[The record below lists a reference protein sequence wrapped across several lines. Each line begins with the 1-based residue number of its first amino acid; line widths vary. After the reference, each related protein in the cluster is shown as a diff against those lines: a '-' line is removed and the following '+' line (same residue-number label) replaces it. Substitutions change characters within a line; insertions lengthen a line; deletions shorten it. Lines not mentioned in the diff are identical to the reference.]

1 MDHSFKKSLGQ
12 NFLINKNIILRIV
25 SLLEP
30 DVKSVIEIGPG
41 SGALTHE
48 IINNLNNINLNLI
61 EYDDNLITKLND
73 TKHDNLASYK
83 VIHEDAMCVNWE
95 RITSDLPR
103 KLNIIS
109 NLPYNVGT
117 RIFLNLVKEST
128 IYNKMILMFQKEVV
142 DRIVAKK
149 SSKDYSK
156 LSVISQ
162 LYLDIKKEFDVGPKN
177 FVPAPAVVSSVITAT
192 PRNVKYDFTFE
203 EMMSLLNIVF
213 SSRRKM
219 IRVSMKNKAHLIPS
233 EYHQER
239 PEDLDLKDFI
249 KIVMALKM
257 QS

>member
-1 MDHSFKKSLGQ
+1 MDHAFKKSLGQ
-12 NFLINKNIILRIV
+12 NFLINKNIILRII
-25 SLLEP
+25 SLLES

-41 SGALTHE
+41 NGALTNE
-48 IINNLNNINLNLI
+48 IINKFNNINLNLI

-73 TKHDNLASYK
+73 IKHDNLLSYK
-83 VIHEDAMCVNWE
+83 VIHQDAMLVHWAK
-95 RITSDLPR
+95 ITSDLPR

-117 RIFLNLVKEST
+117 RIFLNLVKENT
-128 IYNKMILMFQKEVV
+128 IYDKMILMFQKEVV
-142 DRIVAKK
+142 DRIIAKK

-162 LYLDIKKEFDVGPKN
+162 LYLNIKKEFDVGPKN
-177 FVPAPAVVSSVITAT
+177 FVPAPSVISSVITCV

-203 EMMSLLNIVF
+203 DMMSFLNIVF

-219 IRVSMKNKAHLIPS
+219 IRVSMKNKIHLIPE

-239 PEDLDLKDFI
+239 PEDLELDDFMR
-249 KIVMALKM
+249 IVMALKL
-257 QS
+257 